1 MGLQPLEVKD
11 WIQIGPDYP
20 QQMAAKRQLL
30 QQNYNEVVASLPGS
44 QSAQQEVLDLLVEH
58 LLQHFPE
65 HFQGAVQ
72 EEVQG
77 EVQGD
82 AQGQGASSGGAPDAD
97 RLTNRTITNHLT
109 EESWNPSDFTENPL
123 DLAGRLV
130 QEDLCLMLPGT
141 SGYELVAASLCFP
154 SRWRLRDKLGQPL
167 AHIHHPVP
175 GYHTQLEHPVDNF
188 FQRLKPDFPGWRS
201 NWSIHPT
208 PDLFLPPDEDV
219 SDLISAVTPENAGDR
234 LWLRT
239 ERQTL
244 RRLPI
249 SSGILFTIRTRIHPL
264 SGLANY
270 AEAAK
275 NLIHLIQ
282 TMPAEMQQYKHIQP
296 MRSALL
302 AYLATLL

>member
-11 WIQIGPDYP
+11 WIQPGTDYLE
-20 QQMAAKRQLL
+20 QMAAKRQLL
-30 QQNYNEVVASLPGS
+30 QQSYDEVFASLPGS

-65 HFQGAVQ
+65 QFQWEGISPGTAL
-72 EEVQG
+72 
-77 EVQGD
+77 
-82 AQGQGASSGGAPDAD
+82 GASRFTNS
-97 RLTNRTITNHLT
+97 LTG
-109 EESWNPSDFTENPL
+109 ESWNPSDFAKNPL

-141 SGYELVAASLCFP
+141 SGYELAAASLCFP
-154 SRWRLRDKLGQPL
+154 SRWRLQEKLGQPL

-175 GYHTQLEHPVDNF
+175 GYHEQLEHPVDNF

-208 PDLFLPPDEDV
+208 PNLFLPPHEDV
-219 SDLISAVTPENAGDR
+219 SDLISAITSENAGDR

-244 RRLPI
+244 RRLPA

-270 AEAAK
+270 PEAAN
-275 NLIHLIQ
+275 NLIHMIQ

-296 MRSALL
+296 MRPALL
-302 AYLATLL
+302 GYLASL